1 MAATTQQFQA
11 GTGIFFQS
19 PLHGTLSPAHGQTLV
34 VAQGLS
40 AKLPIVYGQAYK
52 LSAWS
57 EPASVVTSS
66 LAPSNGFALENKVF
80 ASALIYLTIPEAGP
94 DPVPCVSSSSL

>member
-1 MAATTQQFQA
+1 MTCRPLLNNSRLVQVLFLFNHYY
-11 GTGIFFQS
+11 TGK
-19 PLHGTLSPAHGQTLV
+19 LSHGQTLV

-40 AKLPIVYGQAYK
+40 AKLPIVNGQAYK

-80 ASALIYLTIPEAGP
+80 ASALIYLSIPGAGP
-94 DPVPCVSSSSL
+94 DPVPCVYLHP